1 MGYLTLDPD
10 VVKVSDTSIDSL
22 NTNLF
27 MGKSYYISGEDGDSV
42 RFAIYYS
49 LDSVYDSEDA
59 EYDSACIPLESDL
72 GDAEQELVKE
82 STDELLKY
90 YLGSDDIASETMRDA
105 LYETDMTTYSIDKYD
120 LIVHSCIKPMLSFDD
135 DKMSLVSFYLA
146 NREYQIVILDGDI
159 NDLDAVFK
167 SMHFNSDFDK
177 DYKEAKKELKKST
190 NWAEFMEKSTDEIG
204 GSSSQSTEITS
215 ATTKPVETTAS
226 VVTTTQVTTEP
237 AGVQPVAS
245 EGAYKVG
252 IDVPAG
258 DYIFYSDKYM
268 GSSNSRWDYGGDI
281 ELRSST
287 ASDADILEYTSVG
300 TWAFMHLTDGQY
312 IKISGCSMYPA
323 DYTEKIDK
331 TFEGMYRVG
340 IDIPAGEYKV
350 SPDEDAIYATLSVY
364 SSNDPVN
371 RDTLDFQSVESSAYV
386 TVQDGNY
393 LFLEDCHI
401 EQ

>member
-27 MGKSYYISGEDGDSV
+27 MGKSYYISDKDDSSV

-49 LDSVYDSEDA
+49 PDSIYEPEEA
-59 EYDSACIPLESDL
+59 EYGYGSIPLESDL
-72 GDAEQELVKE
+72 GDDEQKLVKE
-82 STDELLKY
+82 SIDDSLKY
-90 YLGSDDIASETMRDA
+90 FLDSDSVASETMKDA
-105 LYETDMTTYSIDKYD
+105 LYETDMTTYSIDKHD
-120 LIVHSCIKPMLSFDD
+120 LIVHSCMKPMLDFNDD
-135 DKMSLVSFYLA
+135 AVSLASFYLA
-146 NREYQIVILDGDI
+146 NREYQVVILNGNID
-159 NDLDAVFK
+159 DLDSVFE

-177 DYKEAKKELKKST
+177 DYKEAKKELKKCP
-190 NWAEFMEKSTDEIG
+190 NWAEIRKKSIDKVK
-204 GSSSQSTEITS
+204 GSLSRSTTTTVV
-215 ATTKPVETTAS
+215 TTKSLETTTS
-226 VVTTTQVTTEP
+226 VVTTTQAITEP
-237 AGVQPVAS
+237 AGVQPVAG

-252 IDVPAG
+252 IDIPAG

-300 TWAFMHLTDGQY
+300 TWAFMHITDGQY
-312 IKISGCSMYPA
+312 IKLSGCSMYPA

-340 IDIPAGEYKV
+340 VDIPAGEYKV
-350 SPDEDAIYATLSVY
+350 LPDKDAIYAVLSVY
-364 SSNDPVN
+364 SSDDPVS
-371 RDTLDFQSVESSAYV
+371 RDTLDCQSVESSAYV